1 MALADDEIAAWAAKQ
16 GFVSKDGTDPG
27 AAEAAERLIGLA
39 GELGDMK
46 AFESPFY
53 QGSPEVRVVLT
64 RVEAKGTLT
73 FVDYARRHGYWGGKH
88 DPHVLAALST
98 TASFQAMTFEVD
110 ARGRATYFSGRAPDG
125 VRIDDILAALGVQA
139 RLRFMGEHLFVVA
152 RAPLVPSL
160 AHALAD
166 HLHAIDLAL
175 PRRPHRI

>member
-64 RVEAKGTLT
+64 RVEAKGAPFDPTHHEAVAHVET
-73 FVDYARRHGYWGGKH
+73 AEHEPNAVMEEHQPGYRLK
-88 DPHVLAALST
+88 DRLLRPALVS
-98 TASFQAMTFEVD
+98 
-110 ARGRATYFSGRAPDG
+110 
-125 VRIDDILAALGVQA
+125 
-139 RLRFMGEHLFVVA
+139 VA
-152 RAPLVPSL
+152 KPKTS
-160 AHALAD
+160 
-166 HLHAIDLAL
+166 
-175 PRRPHRI
+175 